1 MRKERGEGGEREGGR
16 EGRGRE
22 GRGREGG
29 RGEGGREGRGREG
42 GEREGGRGEG
52 RAREE
57 GGEREVTMGTGIY
70 SESSNI
76 LQEVCQSR
84 PAPAECVREDRSRE
98 AEQSLGELTANGK
111 TGGKGCGNGR

>member
-1 MRKERGEGGEREGGR
+1 M
-16 EGRGRE
+16 
-22 GRGREGG
+22 
-29 RGEGGREGRGREG
+29 
-42 GEREGGRGEG
+42 
-52 RAREE
+52 
-57 GGEREVTMGTGIY
+57 TMGTGIY